1 MKPNTPEPASTP
13 QKKKRET
20 VTRISVSLPP
30 SVAKELDTL
39 VTARGFDSRSQAIT
53 SIINESLIDYR
64 RDAKQGIMA
73 GSITLFFD
81 QTRKH
86 ILEDLAG
93 LKRSYLD
100 EVIGS
105 LQVQLENNHI
115 MEVVVVQG
123 PVETLQE
130 ITDELLACKG
140 IVAGKLTLTSSIIP
154 PVHPLPAPKSE

>member
-1 MKPNTPEPASTP
+1 MQTPTDPPAS
-13 QKKKRET
+13 QKKKKREP

-30 SVAKELDTL
+30 SVARELDSL
-39 VTARGFDSRSQAIT
+39 VTDRKFDSRSQAIT

-64 RDAKQGIMA
+64 REAKRGIMA

-86 ILEDLAG
+86 LLEELAA
-93 LKRSYLD
+93 LKRHWID

-105 LQVQLENNHI
+105 LQVQLENNHL
-115 MEVVVVQG
+115 MEIIVVQG
-123 PVETLQE
+123 PVEKLQT

-140 IVAGKLTLTSSIIP
+140 IVAGKLTLTSSIMP
-154 PVHPLPAPKSE
+154 PVHPLPISNPE